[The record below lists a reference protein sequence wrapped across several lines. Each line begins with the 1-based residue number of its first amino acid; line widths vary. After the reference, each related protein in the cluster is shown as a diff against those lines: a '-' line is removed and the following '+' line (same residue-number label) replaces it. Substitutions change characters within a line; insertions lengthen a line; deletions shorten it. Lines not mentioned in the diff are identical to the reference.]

1 MREAMNQ
8 QSLERLFLFLILTLY
23 GFLGVLFA
31 LQTPAWQVPDEPAHY
46 NYIAQVAESGC
57 CPVIEMGDWQQD
69 YQSELISNR
78 FDPALLGGL
87 TTIEY
92 EDHQP
97 PLYYLIA
104 SGVFRLSN
112 GNLAALRLLSLLFG
126 AGVVFMAYHIGKLI
140 LPQRP
145 GVALA
150 MAAFVAF
157 LPQHLAMMAGVNN
170 DSLAELLIAVTL
182 WALLAYVKGRNIPVW
197 GLGVLVG
204 LIFLT
209 KSTGYFL
216 AGVVPLAILLHWWP
230 RRQTES
236 VAVLVRRWA
245 VFLIPA
251 LLLGALWAVRNL
263 NTYGMPDFLGLG
275 AHDAVVADQTR
286 TADVIAELGFSGY
299 LNTVIHTTF
308 NSFWG
313 QFGWMALPLQPGMY
327 RVLQGLMLVIII
339 GLVLEFAV
347 LRRRDKAPAVAQ
359 APAVW
364 VLLWAVMGL
373 ATLAFVYYN
382 SEFMQP
388 QGRYLYPGLIPFAL
402 LMALG
407 LDAWRRWLL
416 PRYDWVQWG
425 PLAVF
430 GLLAVLDFYLI
441 WRVIPPLLS
450 Y

>member
-1 MREAMNQ
+1 MTK
-8 QSLERLFLFLILTLY
+8 QSLERLFLLLILVIY
-23 GFLGVLFA
+23 GFLGALFA
-31 LQTPAWQVPDEPAHY
+31 VRTPDWQVPDEPAHY
-46 NYIAQVAESGC
+46 NYIAQVAETGC

-69 YQSELISNR
+69 YQSTLISNR
-78 FDPALLGGL
+78 FDPALLDGL

-104 SGVFRLSN
+104 SVVFRLTEGS
-112 GNLAALRLLSLLFG
+112 LTALRLLSVFFG
-126 AGVVFMAYHIGKLI
+126 AGVVFVAYRIGKLI
-140 LPQRP
+140 LPQRG

-157 LPQHLAMMAGVNN
+157 LPQHMAMMAGVNN
-170 DSLAELLIAVTL
+170 DSLAELLIALTL
-182 WALLAYVKGRNIPVW
+182 WAMLAYVKGRNVPVW
-197 GLGVLVG
+197 GLGLMVG
-204 LIFLT
+204 LIFVT

-230 RRQTES
+230 QRQAEGIKP
-236 VAVLVRRWA
+236 LVQRWGL
-245 VFLIPA
+245 FLLPA

-275 AHDAVVADQTR
+275 AHDSVVSDQTR
-286 TADVIAELGFSGY
+286 TAEMIEQLGFSGY
-299 LNTVIHTTF
+299 LNTVLHTTF

-313 QFGWMALPLQPGMY
+313 QFGWMALPLQPTMY
-327 RVLQGLMLVIII
+327 RVLQGLVGFVIV
-339 GLVLEFAV
+339 GLLLDFAL
-347 LRRRDKAPAVAQ
+347 LRRREDAPKSGEASQ
-359 APAVW
+359 RVW
-364 VLLWAVMGL
+364 VLLWVVMGL

-388 QGRYLYPGLIPFAL
+388 QGRYLYPALIPFAL

-407 LDAWRRWLL
+407 VDAWRRWLL
-416 PRYDWVQWG
+416 PRHVWAEWI
-425 PLAVF
+425 PLAVL